1 MKVLQSW
8 GVKSPI
14 EDVIEF
20 RSALVKG
27 EFGPYVVTAFL
38 ICWM

>member
-1 MKVLQSW
+1 MKVRQSW

-20 RSALVKG
+20 RSALVKD
-27 EFGPYVVTAFL
+27 ECGPYIVIAFF
-38 ICWM
+38 ICCM